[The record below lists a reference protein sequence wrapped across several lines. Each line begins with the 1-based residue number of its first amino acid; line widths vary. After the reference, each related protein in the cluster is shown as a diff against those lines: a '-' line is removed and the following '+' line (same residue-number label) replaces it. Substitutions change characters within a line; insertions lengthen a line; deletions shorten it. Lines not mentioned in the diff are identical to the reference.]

1 MRKILA
7 FVMMSL
13 SFFCMHIHATME
25 GSYLVPLLQEDYEDC
40 GDDEFN
46 DLPPQHR
53 RTPPVKETCTLD
65 FSRQQI
71 LTTVSDVIISYEVWT
86 EDGILQMGAFDN
98 DADVVMFLNGIFGF
112 YQIRLLTE
120 EHIFVGYVEL

>member
-1 MRKILA
+1 MHMHA
-7 FVMMSL
+7 AMEETYPVQL
-13 SFFCMHIHATME
+13 SQA
-25 GSYLVPLLQEDYEDC
+25 DYEDSD
-40 GDDEFN
+40 DDEFD
-46 DLPPQHR
+46 DLVPCRR

-71 LTTVSDVIISYEVWT
+71 LTTVSDVILSFEIWT
-86 EDGILQMGAFDN
+86 EDGIFQMGAFDS

-120 EHIFVGYVEL
+120 EHIYVGYVEL